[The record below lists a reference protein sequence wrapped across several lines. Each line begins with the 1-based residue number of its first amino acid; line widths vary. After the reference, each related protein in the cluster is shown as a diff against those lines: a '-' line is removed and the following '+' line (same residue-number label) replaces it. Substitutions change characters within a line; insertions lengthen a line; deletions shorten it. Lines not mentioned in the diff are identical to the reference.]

1 MLFLAP
7 SMARV
12 LDRPIR
18 PILAALETKQ
28 ILLNLARELERSQI
42 LTNFPEILSNFN
54 KFSQKTWNC
63 TKIYPNFVEVRE
75 NVIKIIEISM
85 NVR

>member
-1 MLFLAP
+1 MKSGKMSLVIRLAAVGIITLQWMLFLAP

-54 KFSQKTWNC
+54 KFSQKT
-63 TKIYPNFVEVRE
+63 
-75 NVIKIIEISM
+75 
-85 NVR
+85 